1 MLLVAEA
8 VFTELRI
15 RHVKKRKE
23 NHSGGAQALSDPQHA
38 ERAGDFFLGGLSKD
52 EKELRRFVVYRI
64 ALLLVHDVVALLFF
78 AVVAEWTE
86 NCFVFPCFSLLQP
99 LFPF

>member
-1 MLLVAEA
+1 MVAEA

-23 NHSGGAQALSDPQHA
+23 NHSGGAQALSDPTA
-38 ERAGDFFLGGLSKD
+38 CRARGGFFFLGGLSKD

-64 ALLLVHDVVALLFF
+64 ALLLVHDVVALLFLP
-78 AVVAEWTE
+78 W
-86 NCFVFPCFSLLQP
+86 
-99 LFPF
+99 